1 MANIPASWCD
11 VDERGNPDP
20 TRCNPIKRYRS
31 TSYHHVI
38 IASNTTDIY
47 TDLVKNTGT
56 TLYDHPDI
64 KGTGARFT
72 PQRTT
77 SNIPYIVLLNSLT
90 DTQYSLKTFTIN
102 NVLMSDAGSNNPQN
116 ISPTAEHTTGS
127 MVIDEP
133 YSANFLETLSS
144 AAQQLNVQP
153 INMCFYVKIFFI
165 GYLADGTT
173 EQFGYIAPIGITLL
187 TIDAT
192 FNFAGASY
200 AIDFVYMVSGTANS
214 PSLSTVGG
222 ISVSSFPTIGAVT
235 KEFENKIN
243 TSVAATAQ
251 AAKPPLKPDTYHII
265 VDDFY
270 RNMPIDN
277 IKTSNVDHDGN
288 IILATGQESSITSML
303 DGIVQL
309 SSHTITS
316 MKPDNQG
323 RITIPIITSQYEV
336 RDSAR
341 IITYKVSPKIMYT
354 VPPLV
359 KKNCPSAEDTE
370 LQRTGAI
377 KTLTDTLIKNNLLMQ
392 YDYIFSGKN
401 TDIISFDMRLS
412 SAFNKF
418 LMGFEEVSP
427 TSQVNQTTK
436 VAPDTNTSIVLQ
448 ANNGSCNE
456 NSGTLPTNTQG
467 ISKYPDQHIAYR
479 HTLNRFATTT
489 TTAAVL
495 EILGN
500 PIYLGGVS
508 LPGSNEEIPPT
519 PTIKI
524 NVFMPFVDPLTGQP
538 DPTTLNT
545 ADATFR
551 SPFWADGLFQIN
563 QIVHKFDHGSFTQ
576 ELSLIALVT
585 QDALPDTTTE
595 VAPNQP
601 SSVTS
606 KDKVKAKDAATSNI
620 VRPANPGS
628 GNCRTVKGILVSTGT
643 DGGTGNTNIAAFLKM
658 IRVAEGTGG
667 PNGYR
672 TFFGNGLFDSYAAH
686 PRIVHTGGSLR
697 STAAGA
703 YQFKSDTWSDLQKA
717 HKDLTDFT
725 PESQDRAAV
734 YLIKRRNAYN
744 DVINGNLDSAIDKC
758 SFEWASFPPGRYGQ
772 GYVCLPNM
780 HEIYEANGG
789 KYTHV

>member
-1 MANIPASWCD
+1 
-11 VDERGNPDP
+11 
-20 TRCNPIKRYRS
+20 
-31 TSYHHVI
+31 VI
-38 IASNTTDIY
+38 IASNTTDVY
-47 TDLVKNTGT
+47 PDLVKGTGT

-72 PQRTT
+72 PQHTS
-77 SNIPYIVLLNSLT
+77 SNIPYIVLLNGLT
-90 DTQYSLKTFTIN
+90 DTQYSIKTFTVN
-102 NVLMSDAGSNNPQN
+102 SVLISDAGSNNPGN
-116 ISPTAEHTTGS
+116 VSPTAENTTGS

-133 YSANFLETLSS
+133 YSANFLETLSRS
-144 AAQQLNVQP
+144 AQLLNVQP
-153 INMCFYVKIFFI
+153 SNMCFYVKIFFI
-165 GYLADGTT
+165 GQMADGTI
-173 EQFGYIAPIGITLL
+173 EQFGYISPIGITLL
-187 TIDAT
+187 NIDAS
-192 FNFAGASY
+192 FSFAGASY
-200 AIDFVYMVSGTANS
+200 AIDFAYMASGTANT
-214 PSLSTVGG
+214 PTLATVGG

-235 KEFENKIN
+235 KEFETKIN
-243 TSVAATAQ
+243 ASIVATAQ
-251 AAKPPLKPDTYHII
+251 AAKPPLKPDTYHIV
-265 VDDFY
+265 VDPFY
-270 RNMPIDN
+270 LNMPIDN

-288 IILATGQESSITSML
+288 IILATGQESSVTSML

-323 RITIPIITSQYEV
+323 RVTIPVVTSRYEV
-336 RDSAR
+336 RDNAR
-341 IITYKVSPKIMYT
+341 IITYTLSPKIVYT

-359 KKNCPSAEDTE
+359 KKNCPTAEDTE

-377 KTLTDTLIKNNLLMQ
+377 KTLTDNLIKNNSLMQ

-412 SAFNKF
+412 SAYSKF
-418 LMGFEEVSP
+418 LMGFEELSP

-436 VAPDTNTSIVLQ
+436 VAPDTNTSVVPQ
-448 ANNGSCNE
+448 SNNGSCDA

-489 TTAAVL
+489 ATAAIL

-500 PIYLGGVS
+500 PIFMGGVL
-508 LPGSNEEIPPT
+508 LPGSNDEIPPT
-519 PTIKI
+519 PTVKV

-538 DPTTLNT
+538 DPITLNT

-551 SPFWADGLFQIN
+551 SPFWADGIFQIN

-576 ELSLIALVT
+576 ELSLIALVS
-585 QDALPDTTTE
+585 QDTLPDTTTA

-601 SSVTS
+601 TNQPSSTTS
-606 KDKVKAKDAATSNI
+606 KDKTSTDKGVKAKDAATSNI
-620 VRPANPGS
+620 VKPANPGS
-628 GNCRTVKGILVSTGT
+628 GNCRTVKGLLVNTGT
-643 DGGTGNTNIAAFLKM
+643 DGGTGNANVAAFLKM

-686 PRIVHTGGSLR
+686 PRVVHTGGSLR

-725 PESQDRAAV
+725 PDSQDRAAV
-734 YLIKRRNAYN
+734 YLIKRRSAYT
-744 DVINGNLDSAIDKC
+744 DVINGNLDSAVDKC

-772 GYVCLPNM
+772 GNVCLPNM
-780 HEIYEANGG
+780 HEIYVANGG
-789 KYTHV
+789 KYTPV